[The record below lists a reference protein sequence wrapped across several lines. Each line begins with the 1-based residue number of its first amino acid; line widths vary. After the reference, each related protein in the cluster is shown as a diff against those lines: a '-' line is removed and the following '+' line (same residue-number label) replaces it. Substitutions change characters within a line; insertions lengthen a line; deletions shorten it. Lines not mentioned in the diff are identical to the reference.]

1 MSARI
6 LICDDEVSIRRVLQM
21 WLERQGYEVIAR
33 NDGAEALAAFE
44 EQRIDMIISDMN
56 MPHMT
61 GRDLAETVRQ
71 RGFHRLPFL
80 LLSARCD
87 QSRLTRELEAFD
99 VTVFSKPFMPS
110 RIVDT
115 VRAMLEERSVGEA
128 R

>member
-6 LICDDEVSIRRVLQM
+6 LICDDEASIRRVLQM
-21 WLERQGYEVIAR
+21 WLERQGYTVIAR
-33 NDGAEALAAFE
+33 NNGAEALAAFE
-44 EQRIDMIISDMN
+44 ANEIDLIISDMN
-56 MPHMT
+56 MPQMS
-61 GRDLAETVRQ
+61 GRELAEAVRQ
-71 RGFHRLPFL
+71 RGFDRLPFL

-87 QSRLTRELEAFD
+87 QSRLTEELAAFD

-115 VRAMLEERSVGEA
+115 VRAMLEERSVGEV

>member
-21 WLERQGYEVIAR
+21 WLERQGYTVIAR
-33 NDGAEALAAFE
+33 NNGAEALAAFDANE
-44 EQRIDMIISDMN
+44 IDMIISDMN
-56 MPHMT
+56 MPQMS
-61 GRDLAETVRQ
+61 GRELAEAVRE
-71 RGFHRLPFL
+71 RGFARLPFL

-87 QSRLTRELEAFD
+87 QSRLTKELEAFD

-115 VRAMLEERSVGEA
+115 VRAMLEERSVGEV